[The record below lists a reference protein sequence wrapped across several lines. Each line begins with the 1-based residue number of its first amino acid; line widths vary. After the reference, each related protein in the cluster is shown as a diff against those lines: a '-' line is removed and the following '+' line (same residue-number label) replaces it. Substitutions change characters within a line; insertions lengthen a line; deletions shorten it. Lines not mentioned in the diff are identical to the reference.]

1 MIRTAVG
8 FMGLLILL
16 PALQAQNKPGTPTPA
31 QQYQALSREYDK
43 EQMEFRMAFANAKT
57 REEKQKVHQEKS
69 PHLNKFASRFLELA
83 EKNPKDPA
91 TIDALIWI
99 VMHTPAMK
107 SAPQVP
113 RGKAIHLLIRDHVQ
127 IEKMAD
133 LCQFLTA
140 AQDEDGQHLLCV
152 VLEKSKYRSAQGQA
166 CFALA
171 QQAENRVQRARQFRD
186 DPYSAERYESFMGKE
201 AVEALVK
208 ADLAKLSK
216 EAETLYERIVRDFAD
231 LTDARGSK
239 LGDMAKKRLDALRH
253 PILVGKPAPEIE
265 GEDIDDKKFKLS
277 DYRGKV
283 VLLDFW
289 GHW

>member
-1 MIRTAVG
+1 MTRTVVG
-8 FMGLLILL
+8 FIGLLTLL
-16 PALQAQNKPGTPTPA
+16 PAIQAQNKPGTPTPA
-31 QQYQALSREYDK
+31 QQYHALAQEYDK
-43 EQMEFRMAFANAKT
+43 DQMEFRTAIANAKT
-57 REEKQKVHQEKS
+57 REEQQRVYQEKS
-69 PHLNKFASRFLELA
+69 PQAKEFASRFLKLA

-91 TIDALIWI
+91 AIDALIWI
-99 VMHTPAMK
+99 VMHIPAMK

-113 RGKAIHLLIRDHVQ
+113 RGKAIHILIRDHVQ

-140 AQDEDGQHLLCV
+140 AQDEDGQHLLRV
-152 VLEKSKYRSAQGQA
+152 LLEKSKYRSAQGQA

-171 QQAENRVQRARQFRD
+171 KQADNRVQLARQFRD
-186 DPYSAERYESFMGKE
+186 DPDTAKRYASFMGKE
-201 AVEALVK
+201 AIEALVK
-208 ADLAKLSK
+208 ANPAKLSK
-216 EAETLYERIVRDFAD
+216 EAETLYEQVVRDFAD
-231 LTDARGSK
+231 LTDARGNK
-239 LGDMAKKRLDALRH
+239 LGEMAKKRLDALRH

-265 GEDIDDKKFKLS
+265 GEDIDGRKVKLS